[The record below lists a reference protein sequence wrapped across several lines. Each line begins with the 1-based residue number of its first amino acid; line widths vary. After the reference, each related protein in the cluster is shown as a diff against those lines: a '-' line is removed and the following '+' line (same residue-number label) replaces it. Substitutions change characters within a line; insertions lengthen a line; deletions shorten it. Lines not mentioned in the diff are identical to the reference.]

1 MMPGPAR
8 LSPNRFPRP
17 GSAKRCSTPMRRKPL
32 RLTFPVGT
40 IVRNGAV
47 QPADGLH
54 VCCAR
59 STASNNQRDHAPLL
73 PMPFRFGPRLG
84 QLNFQDEHVPLG
96 QVRDF
101 NLITASCGSHGSDR
115 LAVEDERE
123 DTIHLVHL
131 QQQDLSTLVQR
142 WAAEPT
148 SQDEPS
154 GLVGTPP
161 NRKVQPSVLA
171 LGRPGRATCPA
182 TAKADSVFGHDS
194 QSSGAA
200 RRVVD
205 PPNLTAT
212 HPYQD
217 TKAASVIASS
227 FIAALVWSSL
237 PELIIVRNSL
247 KQSGVLR
254 MVDSPGSSLTR
265 RE

>member
-1 MMPGPAR
+1 MPGPAR
-8 LSPNRFPRP
+8 QSPNCFPRP
-17 GSAKRCSTPMRRKPL
+17 GSAKRCSTPMRRKPM
-32 RLTFPVGT
+32 RLTLPVET
-40 IVRNGAV
+40 IVRNGAS
-47 QPADGLH
+47 PTSRRTSRLL
-54 VCCAR
+54 R
-59 STASNNQRDHAPLL
+59 WLNRSNNQRDHAPLL

-84 QLNFQDEHVPLG
+84 QLNFQDQHVPFG

-101 NLITASCGSHGSDR
+101 NLITASCGCHGSDR

-123 DTIHLVHL
+123 NPSHLVHL
-131 QQQDLSTLVQR
+131 QQQNLSTFVQR

-148 SQDEPS
+148 SQDKPP

-161 NRKVQPSVLA
+161 NRKVQPSALA
-171 LGRPGRATCPA
+171 IGRLRRSTCPA

-200 RRVVD
+200 RRSVA
-205 PPNLTAT
+205 PATLTAT
-212 HPYQD
+212 HPCQD

-227 FIAALVWSSL
+227 FMAALVWSSL

-247 KQSGVLR
+247 KQSGVSR
-254 MVDSPGSSLTR
+254 MMDSLNSSLTR

>member
-1 MMPGPAR
+1 MPGPAR

-17 GSAKRCSTPMRRKPL
+17 GSANRSSTSMRRKPL
-32 RLTFPVGT
+32 RPTLPVGM
-40 IVRNGAV
+40 IGRNWVSATSRRTSW
-47 QPADGLH
+47 LL
-54 VCCAR
+54 CWLNR
-59 STASNNQRDHAPLL
+59 SNNQRDHAPVL
-73 PMPFRFGPRLG
+73 PTPFRLG
-84 QLNFQDEHVPLG
+84 QLNLQDEHVPLG

-101 NLITASCGSHGSDR
+101 NLITASCGCHGSDR

-123 DTIHLVHL
+123 DPIHLVHL

-194 QSSGAA
+194 QSSRAA

-205 PPNLTAT
+205 PANLTAT

-227 FIAALVWSSL
+227 FMAALVWSSL

-254 MVDSPGSSLTR
+254 MVDSPGSSLTC

>member
-1 MMPGPAR
+1 
-8 LSPNRFPRP
+8 
-17 GSAKRCSTPMRRKPL
+17 
-32 RLTFPVGT
+32 
-40 IVRNGAV
+40 
-47 QPADGLH
+47 
-54 VCCAR
+54 
-59 STASNNQRDHAPLL
+59 
-73 PMPFRFGPRLG
+73 MPFRFGPRLG

-101 NLITASCGSHGSDR
+101 NLITVSCGSHGSDR
-115 LAVEDERE
+115 LAVEEERE
-123 DTIHLVHL
+123 DPIHLVHL

-148 SQDEPS
+148 SQDEPP

-171 LGRPGRATCPA
+171 LGRPGRSTCPA

-200 RRVVD
+200 RRGVD
-205 PPNLTAT
+205 PATLTAT

-217 TKAASVIASS
+217 TKAASVIASG
-227 FIAALVWSSL
+227 FMAALVWSSL
-237 PELIIVRNSL
+237 RELIIVRNSL
-247 KQSGVLR
+247 KQSGVSR
-254 MVDSPGSSLTR
+254 MMDSPGSSLTR